1 MNKDLPSKG
10 QRPRFHS
17 TEKRKTYSNLL
28 IGMRPLM
35 EAIQAG
41 KEIDKIFM
49 QKGLKGELF
58 QQVRE
63 LANQN
68 QIPIQMVPIEKLNGI
83 TKANH
88 QGVLAFVSP
97 IAFGNLSNI
106 IADVF
111 ESGETAKLI
120 MLDGVTDV
128 RNFGAICRSA
138 ECQGFHAVIIPEKG
152 SAQINE
158 DAVKTSAGALFNI
171 PVCRVGSLLKTVK
184 DLQMSGIRV
193 TACTEKTNDLI
204 DSLDFD
210 GPHCIV
216 MGNEETGISDEI
228 IRIADQLGKIY
239 MTGKTSSLNVGV
251 AAGIIMYELNR
262 QRNLHSTI

>member
-1 MNKDLPSKG
+1 
-10 QRPRFHS
+10 
-17 TEKRKTYSNLL
+17 
-28 IGMRPLM
+28 MRPLI
-35 EAIQAG
+35 EAIQSG
-41 KEIDKIFM
+41 KEIDKILI

-58 QQVRE
+58 HQVRE
-63 LANQN
+63 LANSH
-68 QIPIQMVPIEKLNGI
+68 QIPVQMVPVEKLNGF
-83 TKANH
+83 TKSNH

-97 IAFGNLSNI
+97 IAFGNIGNI

-111 ESGETAKLI
+111 DSGQNVKLI
-120 MLDGVTDV
+120 MLDGITDV

-138 ECQGFHAVIIPEKG
+138 ECQGFHAVIVPEKG

-171 PVCRVGSLLKTVK
+171 PVCRVTSLSKTVK

-204 DSLDFD
+204 DALDLS

-216 MGNEETGISDEI
+216 MGNEETGISNEI

-262 QRNLHSTI
+262 QRNKQSTI

>member
-1 MNKDLPSKG
+1 MNKDHPPRG
-10 QRPRFHS
+10 QRQRFHAAGPKKS
-17 TEKRKTYSNLL
+17 YSNLL

-35 EAIQAG
+35 EAIQSG

-58 QQVRE
+58 HQVRE
-63 LANQN
+63 LASQH
-68 QIPIQMVPIEKLNGI
+68 QIPIQMVPIEKLNGF

-97 IAFGNLSNI
+97 ISFGNLSNI

-111 ESGETAKLI
+111 ENGDTAKLI

-138 ECQGFHAVIIPEKG
+138 ECQGFHAVIVPEKG

-171 PVCRVGSLLKTVK
+171 PVCRVPSLLKTVR

-193 TACTEKTNDLI
+193 TACTEKTDALI
-204 DSLDFD
+204 ESLDFD

-228 IRIADQLGKIY
+228 IRIADQLGKIF

-262 QRNLHSTI
+262 QRNLHSTN